1 MAGNWVG
8 IYSCGVVVFCRAT
21 ALAPASYPPDR
32 HLPRVRKTASCTHC
46 YSHICLAF
54 ALLSY
59 TRCSAACFAL
69 GASGTVVGC
78 VVAEYISRIAD
89 CESISPAGQRRHPC
103 SLASAVSVQ
112 TLGAVALAAITFC
125 TSLIHVVRHASC
137 AELGKVSSVLW
148 SVLRLSSVL
157 RPPQFR
163 ACILR
168 LTIVSQQAAF
178 GRVHV
183 GPFLL
188 QAVHSSDKLRDK
200 CLVIGN
206 NKCFMLV

>member
-46 YSHICLAF
+46 YFHKRLAF

-89 CESISPAGQRRHPC
+89 CLSISPAGQRRHPC

-125 TSLIHVVRHASC
+125 TSLIHVVRHASRGT
-137 AELGKVSSVLW
+137 GKGIERPLVGVAPLSRVAPSTI
-148 SVLRLSSVL
+148 SRLHSALNYSL
-157 RPPQFR
+157 TASGFWAR
-163 ACILR
+163 ACWSFSSTSPL
-168 LTIVSQQAAF
+168 
-178 GRVHV
+178 
-183 GPFLL
+183 FL
-188 QAVHSSDKLRDK
+188 
-200 CLVIGN
+200 
-206 NKCFMLV
+206 